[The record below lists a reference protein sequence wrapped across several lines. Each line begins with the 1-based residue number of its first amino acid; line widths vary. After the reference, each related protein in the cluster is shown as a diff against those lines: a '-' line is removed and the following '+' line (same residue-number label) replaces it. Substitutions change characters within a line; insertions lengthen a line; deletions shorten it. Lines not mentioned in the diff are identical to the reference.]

1 MHIPSMS
8 LLSAVYAAYLLDCI
22 TGVLLLW
29 KYFEGSRHVQ
39 DGKSQQAMTSVNL
52 PVSLIFS
59 RAITMTVLTV
69 CLVQIVALTPVQT
82 WACIGFAAFSLALS
96 VFALVKKILAP
107 RSAHKPAL
115 DSGKTSLSY
124 TFPINPKF
132 EALWSANP
140 QYYEAGTVRLRKVEL
155 PHWRFESPEFTD
167 VIFVL
172 EGIIMVETAIG
183 SPNGAATRHAVDLV
197 WQIAEEMNI
206 RHTRAVLFSDAYNVR
221 KSSFEARKIAAQF
234 YGEAARIW
242 DCYLFLNPAV
252 RVSFQL
258 SKPFAPSAF
267 RSIRIADSFH
277 DGIRSI
283 LSHYSR
289 AVVPENN
296 TMPENNAGQPREYSF
311 PTNPY
316 FEERWKY
323 SLEYLEH
330 EGVKLRKVQPAEW
343 HYQGI
348 GGEQAV
354 FMLEGAMLVVKIQ
367 SQRLDNAAIQ
377 AMMAHVEE
385 ILLRN
390 GNETIP
396 MALTLDFSEVPID
409 SSLLCA
415 DAEPMLRDTM
425 LLSICCLTSPLIRE
439 KVQTSRIVFPA
450 RLPDGSAEEKVV
462 WFGGV
467 QDEALDAMLVH
478 FIASDDNEI
487 VEASEETKQ
496 VGSRRADFHEHRIE
510 QIYTLLARIADSEP
524 ETLEPPRLPSDDL
537 YADVFKAMEVVYEDK
552 RRQMQEIME
561 QKYLL
566 EKQASQIQEVNTQL
580 SFHNTQL
587 DEQNQQ
593 LAALN
598 TEKNELMSIVAH
610 DLKNP
615 IGAVRSMA
623 ELIAAGHTLKPQ
635 VVAENIINTANRMLG
650 LVGNLLDLNRLES
663 GAKIYHCVEI
673 DIAPFIDTTI
683 WQYRH
688 AAEKKNITFHYS
700 AEAPHT
706 LAIADEQAIL
716 QIVDNLIS
724 NAVKYS
730 PQGKNVF
737 VRIRNDELTTAKVDS
752 RAQSSSRKGTIRI
765 EVQDE
770 GEGISRE
777 DMKRLFGKFARLSAQ
792 PTGGEHSTGLGLS
805 IVKKMVE
812 AMEGRVWCESEPGK
826 GAMFVVELPSPFHFH
841 E

>member
-8 LLSAVYAAYLLDCI
+8 LLFAVYAAYMLDCI
-22 TGVLLLW
+22 AGALLLR
-29 KYFEGSRHVQ
+29 KYFGDSRHIH
-39 DGKSQQAMTSVNL
+39 DEGTQQAITSVNLSASL

-59 RAITMTVLTV
+59 RTLTITVLTV
-69 CLVQIVALTPVQT
+69 CLVQIVALTVVQMLF
-82 WACIGFAAFSLALS
+82 CLGFVVLSLALS
-96 VFALVKKILAP
+96 AFALVKKILVS
-107 RSAHKPAL
+107 RSVHIPAL
-115 DSGKTSLSY
+115 DSGTSSLSY
-124 TFPINPKF
+124 TFPVNPIF

-140 QYYEAGTVRLRKVEL
+140 QYYEAGAVRLRKVEL

-183 SPNGAATRHAVDLV
+183 SPNGVATRHAVDLV

-242 DCYLFLNPAV
+242 DCYLFLNPSV

-283 LSHYSR
+283 LSLYSR
-289 AVVPENN
+289 AAVPENN
-296 TMPENNAGQPREYSF
+296 LGQPREYSF
-311 PTNPY
+311 PSNPY

-343 HYQGI
+343 QYQGM

-354 FMLEGAMLVVKIQ
+354 FMLEGAMIVVKVQ
-367 SQRLDNAAIQ
+367 SQSLDKAAIQ
-377 AMMAHVEE
+377 AMMKHIEQ
-385 ILLRN
+385 ILRHN
-390 GNETIP
+390 GNEEIP
-396 MALTLDFSEVPID
+396 MALTLDFSDVPID
-409 SSLLCA
+409 AALLCA
-415 DAEPMLRDTM
+415 DAEPAFRHTRLMR
-425 LLSICCLTSPLIRE
+425 ICCLTSPIVQE
-439 KVQTSRIVFPA
+439 KVQTSRIMIPLRSA
-450 RLPDGSAEEKVV
+450 DGGVEEKPVLFV
-462 WFGGV
+462 RTMG
-467 QDEALDAMLVH
+467 EALDAMLVH
-478 FIASDDNEI
+478 FIASDA
-487 VEASEETKQ
+487 VGASVVAESEGIKQ
-496 VGSRRADFHEHRIE
+496 TESHQADFHERRIE

-561 QKYLL
+561 QKHLL
-566 EKQASQIQEVNTQL
+566 ERQASQIQEVNTQL

-623 ELIAAGHTLKPQ
+623 ELIAAEQTLKPQ
-635 VVAENIINTANRMLG
+635 MVAENIINTANRMLG

-663 GAKIYHCVEI
+663 GAKVYHCVEI
-673 DIAPFIDTTI
+673 DVAPFIDTTM

-688 AAEKKNITFHYS
+688 AAEVKNITFHYS

-737 VRIRNDELTTAKVDS
+737 IRIKNGTSGASQTDS
-752 RAQSSSRKGTIRI
+752 RKQVSSGQAAIRI

-770 GEGISRE
+770 GEGISHE

-812 AMEGRVWCESEPGK
+812 AMEGRVWCESEPGH
-826 GAMFVVELPSPFHFH
+826 GAMFVVELPSPSPFR